1 MNNKGFTL
9 VELLAVIVVLA
20 IIVSIA
26 VPSTVSISR
35 KIKGNLFCQKVNLL
49 VNAASLYGEDY
60 KETFGSKNY
69 HINSKTCVD
78 SKTGQ
83 DYQVEGGN
91 FNAQEITVSDLLSKG
106 YVKKEK
112 TEDGDVIDPRTNE
125 NMEQDKLIVY
135 EKYGRIYV
143 HFGELN
149 GHESARAKDANQCI
163 MTSECH

>member
-35 KIKGNLFCQKVNLL
+35 KIKGNLFCQKVNSI

-60 KETFGSKNY
+60 KETFGFETY
-69 HINSKTCVD
+69 HINNKTCVD
-78 SKTGQ
+78 SKTGNE
-83 DYQVEGGN
+83 YQVEGGF
-91 FNAQEITVSDLLSKG
+91 FNAQEIQVKDLLNKG
-106 YVKKEK
+106 YLKKEK
-112 TEDGDVIDPRTNE
+112 AEEGNVVDPRTNE
-125 NMEQDKLIVY
+125 NMENDHLVVY

-143 HFGELN
+143 HFGSLN
-149 GHESARAKDANQCI
+149 GNESVRESEANQCI
-163 MTSECH
+163 QSSECH